1 MTTVHGWSLSP
12 STAEVKYLCSYML
25 YLSLRMCVAILLM
38 MRLRMCVVMLLLQ
51 KLGMCSSTSV
61 TEVKDGCV

>member
-1 MTTVHGWSLSP
+1 
-12 STAEVKYLCSYML
+12 
-25 YLSLRMCVAILLM
+25 MCVAIFLM

-61 TEVKDGCV
+61 TEVKDRCV

>member
-1 MTTVHGWSLSP
+1 
-12 STAEVKYLCSYML
+12 
-25 YLSLRMCVAILLM
+25 MCVAIVLM